1 MGPTSNLLYFGLFLW
16 SLVRLRERAERQHL
30 GDGAAGSC
38 PHRGGD
44 GDRDVTHQSLTKA
57 WKSPEKPMAGG
68 SRWGSS
74 CSTFVST
81 SKSVLQFWYGN
92 CPVANSTCR
101 GDSGGQRCHHGEGG
115 MGGHRAVVGGHS
127 GEVGWDTEGVW
138 GHRDRG
144 QRERGGNG
152 DRGALGM
159 AMGKGGHHYEDSGG
173 GTWWGH
179 SRDVVAHMGT
189 AGRWWGH
196 SRDTVAHMGTAGTRR
211 GHGGDTGGTRR
222 GQGGDT
228 PGLTREMPRLQ
239 TSARMS

>member
-38 PHRGGD
+38 PHRGG
-44 GDRDVTHQSLTKA
+44 GAGAGDVTHQSLTKA

-68 SRWGSS
+68 SRGGSS

-101 GDSGGQRCHHGEGG
+101 GDSGGQRCHHGEWG
-115 MGGHRAVVGGHS
+115 MGGHRAVVVGHS
-127 GEVGWDTEGVW
+127 GEVWRDTEGVW

-144 QRERGGNG
+144 QRGWGGSG

-159 AMGKGGHHYEDSGG
+159 AMGKGGHHYEDSVG
-173 GTWWGH
+173 GT
-179 SRDVVAHMGT
+179 R
-189 AGRWWGH
+189 WGH
-196 SRDTVAHMGTAGTRR
+196 SRDTVAHMGTAGTWGGTAGRWWHIWGQQ
-211 GHGGDTGGTRR
+211 GHGGA
-222 GQGGDT
+222 Q
-228 PGLTREMPRLQ
+228 
-239 TSARMS
+239 